1 MTRLNLAGEVR
12 ARRGRRSRR
21 GSRRAVTPARLRAA
35 MHEIRAL
42 KAQLAAVR
50 DTAAMAARVVTPT
63 VRSAMECLRLER
75 GGTETDVGENALA
88 ETTNAGSAPSTM
100 RTPRRSIAVR
110 VAEAEAEAARR
121 VLDAAT
127 RRARRRRRRRRPRAS
142 ARVEDAGGTSL
153 PRIATRPKR
162 VGERDEAIEDETKTR
177 SKTRRRRDRARDASR
192 PSPSPRLVRFLFL
205 HDARERAITS
215 SSQSSPR
222 ARS

>member
-1 MTRLNLAGEVR
+1 M
-12 ARRGRRSRR
+12 
-21 GSRRAVTPARLRAA
+21 
-35 MHEIRAL
+35 
-42 KAQLAAVR
+42 
-50 DTAAMAARVVTPT
+50 
-63 VRSAMECLRLER
+63 
-75 GGTETDVGENALA
+75 
-88 ETTNAGSAPSTM
+88 
-100 RTPRRSIAVR
+100 R

-127 RRARRRRRRRRPRAS
+127 RRAEAAAAARDARVAS